1 MMLIGF
7 DTVKSNLI
15 QSYQNQKLHHA
26 ILLCGKKGIG
36 KASFAKKFVLEILN
50 TENSSHPDLLIIE
63 KEAEKKEIGIEKIR
77 NISGFLNQTA
87 AIALHKFIIIDS
99 ACELNKSASNALL
112 KILEEPHANN
122 FLILITHNPN
132 RILPTIRSRCQ
143 ITKIPSLTAE
153 DFTQIIDKTS
163 SETTEFLTEICDGSI
178 SDAINLGPDLSRF
191 YQLFLRS
198 ILNQKLG
205 DELLKQIS
213 DKNFSFAIAE
223 KIIEFF
229 FNRLIK
235 VANNAQINFFFD
247 EQKVFLDL
255 LKNLAPQ
262 KTFAI
267 ADESLSV
274 LHKAQKLYLDKK
286 LCVINIFNRICHE

>member
-1 MMLIGF
+1 MLSGLLHPSSGNAQVLGF
-7 DTVKSNLI
+7 TPS
-15 QSYQNQKLHHA
+15 Q
-26 ILLCGKKGIG
+26 
-36 KASFAKKFVLEILN
+36 
-50 TENSSHPDLLIIE
+50 
-63 KEAEKKEIGIEKIR
+63 R
-77 NISGFLNQTA
+77 N
-87 AIALHKFIIIDS
+87 K
-99 ACELNKSASNALL
+99 
-112 KILEEPHANN
+112 
-122 FLILITHNPN
+122 
-132 RILPTIRSRCQ
+132 
-143 ITKIPSLTAE
+143 
-153 DFTQIIDKTS
+153 
-163 SETTEFLTEICDGSI
+163 
-178 SDAINLGPDLSRF
+178 
-191 YQLFLRS
+191 
-198 ILNQKLG
+198 
-205 DELLKQIS
+205 ELLKQIS

-235 VANNAQINFFFD
+235 VANNAQINFFVD